1 MKILEYE
8 FFIGR
13 LYIRQK
19 NNVKNM
25 GSFVLSEVKMK
36 AHTFTSTSYN
46 IVGNESEEIPQGLIK
61 LVALSDLPL

>member
-1 MKILEYE
+1 
-8 FFIGR
+8 
-13 LYIRQK
+13 
-19 NNVKNM
+19 M

-36 AHTFTSTSYN
+36 AHTFTSISYN

>member
-1 MKILEYE
+1 
-8 FFIGR
+8 
-13 LYIRQK
+13 
-19 NNVKNM
+19 M